1 MVILVIDGQG
11 GGLGRELIQA
21 IKREIESVEIV
32 AVGTNSTATEA
43 MLKAGADRAATGD
56 NPVKVISDSVDVI
69 VGPMGI
75 VLSDSMMGEI
85 TDKIALSVAR
95 SKAKRVLIP
104 VNYCNTFVA
113 GTEDM
118 NLMKGIKSAVEEIK
132 REMLIRR

>member
-56 NPVKVISDSVDVI
+56 NPVKD
-69 VGPMGI
+69 
-75 VLSDSMMGEI
+75 L
-85 TDKIALSVAR
+85 R
-95 SKAKRVLIP
+95 
-104 VNYCNTFVA
+104 
-113 GTEDM
+113 
-118 NLMKGIKSAVEEIK
+118 
-132 REMLIRR
+132 